1 MVFNKIFKSKLY
13 DYTDKVSKENQLAE
27 LVQWSA
33 VQTADSEGRGS
44 NPTRSGSWN
53 GGGAERAGAVDGGGN
68 CHGGGGMLLS
78 CYQTQKM
85 ALKIHFF

>member
-33 VQTADSEGRGS
+33 VQTADSEDQGS
-44 NPTRSGSWN
+44 NPTRSGS
-53 GGGAERAGAVDGGGN
+53 
-68 CHGGGGMLLS
+68 
-78 CYQTQKM
+78 
-85 ALKIHFF
+85 